1 MGSYHSKSH
10 FLGLRKRILEPIFS
24 LEWDFEDLKNDF
36 LSDMTPIFFEL
47 SAHKGFIYT
56 WKKKFLESDNCK
68 WSKMTLKVGRLSRPH
83 SPLLH
88 GEIGKLWKDESPE
101 HCAANL
107 LHTGEGAGGVST
119 SKHEIS

>member
-1 MGSYHSKSH
+1 
-10 FLGLRKRILEPIFS
+10 
-24 LEWDFEDLKNDF
+24 
-36 LSDMTPIFFEL
+36 MTPIFFTF
-47 SAHKGFIYT
+47 SAHKGLIYT

-68 WSKMTLKVGRLSRPH
+68 WSKMALKVGRFLQQH

-88 GEIGKLWKDESPE
+88 CVIGKLWKNESPE

-119 SKHEIS
+119 SKNEIS

>member
-1 MGSYHSKSH
+1 
-10 FLGLRKRILEPIFS
+10 
-24 LEWDFEDLKNDF
+24 
-36 LSDMTPIFFEL
+36 MTPIFLHFRL
-47 SAHKGFIYT
+47 IKWLIYT

-68 WSKMTLKVGRLSRPH
+68 WSKMTLKVGRLLRPH

-107 LHTGEGAGGVST
+107 MHTGEGAGGAPT
-119 SKHEIS
+119 SKNEIQ